1 MPQQQ
6 DDPADAP
13 LAGVGVG
20 TCIQGQRRI
29 TVGQASL
36 ACVRSLA

>member
-1 MPQQQ
+1 M
-6 DDPADAP
+6 A
-13 LAGVGVG
+13 LIYGLMGNMMMM
-20 TCIQGQRRI
+20 I